1 VPGYFLALTRL
12 GLLHPSNAKLHNIF
26 MNLLLQGSNNGSVPR
41 DIRGL
46 PITIAARCPKPG
58 SHEEIAKRPSIS
70 NLQRREMAISW
81 VLENLP
87 MKNYIPR
94 ENPTIHRLP
103 PQVPRTPRPH
113 GVLRAK
119 NRYPLPCH
127 VGRFQT
133 IEDAEM
139 CTMRLLKSICAA
151 GKQNVVD
158 TDELVKLKTI
168 IIKFTPRQA
177 FVADSFLSNR
187 QQAWKLREDQTSQGD
202 GRTDPSTSAS
212 RSHSLDPLFR
222 RLTHRDALMELLGWK
237 TWDTCDRLNVSAE
250 LSIGDKMD
258 VFDMETSI
266 WRQGVAIKETRRGI
280 VVELVYPKKESNTLV
295 LINSEFASTLI
306 APLFTH
312 SDPMV
317 NNAIMKVPPVSDKVI
332 EPSRPAYL
340 HETEDAVFGER
351 PKHHHIYVT
360 GTSTT
365 YSPNKYRRDANGSR
379 RAVPSTPRL
388 QKVSSST
395 HSELSGT
402 ECILGQSYNVQKQYL
417 GRHAIILGTSTASGG
432 WVDIKLLNEDG
443 TEGGDLR
450 WRLNGIEKLSDTDR
464 PLANKNIIRKIMAA
478 HHVK

>member
-1 VPGYFLALTRL
+1 
-12 GLLHPSNAKLHNIF
+12 

-158 TDELVKLKTI
+158 TDELVTLKTI

-187 QQAWKLREDQTSQGD
+187 QQAWKLREDQTYKVTVE
-202 GRTDPSTSAS
+202 RTHL
-212 RSHSLDPLFR
+212 R
-222 RLTHRDALMELLGWK
+222 
-237 TWDTCDRLNVSAE
+237 
-250 LSIGDKMD
+250 
-258 VFDMETSI
+258 
-266 WRQGVAIKETRRGI
+266 
-280 VVELVYPKKESNTLV
+280 V
-295 LINSEFASTLI
+295 L
-306 APLFTH
+306 
-312 SDPMV
+312 
-317 NNAIMKVPPVSDKVI
+317 
-332 EPSRPAYL
+332 
-340 HETEDAVFGER
+340 AVR
-351 PKHHHIYVT
+351 
-360 GTSTT
+360 
-365 YSPNKYRRDANGSR
+365 
-379 RAVPSTPRL
+379 
-388 QKVSSST
+388 
-395 HSELSGT
+395 
-402 ECILGQSYNVQKQYL
+402 IL
-417 GRHAIILGTSTASGG
+417 
-432 WVDIKLLNEDG
+432 
-443 TEGGDLR
+443 
-450 WRLNGIEKLSDTDR
+450 
-464 PLANKNIIRKIMAA
+464 
-478 HHVK
+478 